1 MTISFVQEKGEER
14 PMKRL
19 AFMLALLGIIVSL
32 SSAAYAGTPKY
43 RTGTHAK
50 TFSTARHP
58 SSSRPYYG
66 GGMHATPHGGQYPGA
81 TNSHHRNGHYNNW
94 RTGNRYGVHKLR

>member
-1 MTISFVQEKGEER
+1 MTISFVQERGEEKS
-14 PMKRL
+14 MKRL
-19 AFMLALLGIIVSL
+19 AFMLALLGIIISL
-32 SSAAYAGTPKY
+32 SSATYAGTPKY

-50 TFSTARHP
+50 TYSMARHP
-58 SSSRPYYG
+58 STSRPYYG
-66 GGMHATPHGGQYPGA
+66 GGKHTTPHGGQYPGA